1 MAYDFFCHLHIILEP
16 RCSWC
21 LMPHAGSGHT
31 GMQGGLEVNA
41 DPSEARVRNADGLD
55 ADPGGAR
62 IRRAGGKGQSDR
74 EGNTR

>member
-1 MAYDFFCHLHIILEP
+1 
-16 RCSWC
+16 
-21 LMPHAGSGHT
+21 
-31 GMQGGLEVNA
+31 MQGGLEVDA